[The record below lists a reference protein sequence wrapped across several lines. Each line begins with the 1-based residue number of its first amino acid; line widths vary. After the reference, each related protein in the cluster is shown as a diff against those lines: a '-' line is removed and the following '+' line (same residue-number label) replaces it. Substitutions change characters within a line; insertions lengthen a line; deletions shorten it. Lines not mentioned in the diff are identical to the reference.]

1 MKTVGAEELSPGM
14 VLAADLKDLAGRTLL
29 KEGAE
34 LSEGYIERIR
44 KWGFGEIAV
53 QGDGEDDLAEK
64 LPPVIGYPVEG
75 RSWDEIGADIEKR
88 FSKSGND
95 RVLLGLKKAV
105 LSRVRK
111 LAEIHAGH

>member
-1 MKTVGAEELSPGM
+1 MNTVSAENLLPGM

-34 LSEGYIERIR
+34 LSERYIERIR

-53 QGDGEDDLAEK
+53 QGEGDEGLAGA
-64 LPPVIGYPVEG
+64 LPPVVGYPVEG
-75 RSWDEIGADIEKR
+75 RSWAEIQADVEKR

-95 RVLLGLKKAV
+95 YMLVRLKRAV
-105 LSRVRK
+105 LTRVK
-111 LAEIHAGH
+111 ELAEIYAGL